1 MIPDFLVQNYFIY
14 NKIENIHKSYWFKHA
29 AKHV

>member
-1 MIPDFLVQNYFIY
+1 MIKFLGQNYFIY
-14 NKIENIHKSYWFKHA
+14 NKVENIYKSYWFKHA